1 VAVTDTPSAL
11 PTAPTNVGGSS
22 RTPPASQ
29 TASPTANRTADQGAS
44 PAAPATAVPA
54 AAASPAPLVAVPQ
67 PIGLTVSYDDATHRL
82 VLEAREPGSGFV
94 IARIP
99 PSYVVKQFSAS
110 VGGIAP
116 ARGAT
121 VNSAI

>member
-1 VAVTDTPSAL
+1 VAVTDTPSAS
-11 PTAPTNVGGSS
+11 PVAPTNLGSG

-29 TASPTANRTADQGAS
+29 TASPTASRAPDQGAGR
-44 PAAPATAVPA
+44 AAPA
-54 AAASPAPLVAVPQ
+54 AAAPPAASPPPAVPVPQ
-67 PIGLTVSYDDATHRL
+67 PIGLTLSYDDATHRL

-121 VNSAI
+121 VDSAA